1 MILIEAYEA
10 PGGVTY
16 RLVRIDKPHLGRKFG
31 WYIDG
36 AEGTPLLDFYM
47 PLTEPDVMAQ
57 KRARE
62 HARHLGYHVVKV
74 PV

>member
-1 MILIEAYEA
+1 MKLIEAYEA
-10 PGGVTY
+10 PGGVIY

-31 WYIDG
+31 WYIDD
-36 AEGTPLLDFYM
+36 AAGTPMSSFYM
-47 PLTEPDVMAQ
+47 PLTEPDVMVH

-62 HARHLGYHVVKV
+62 HARHLGYHITQV